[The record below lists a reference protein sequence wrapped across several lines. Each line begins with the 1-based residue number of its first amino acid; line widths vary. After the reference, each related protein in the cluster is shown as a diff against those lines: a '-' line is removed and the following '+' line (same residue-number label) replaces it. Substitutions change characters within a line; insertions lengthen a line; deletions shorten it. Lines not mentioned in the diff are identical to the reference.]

1 MFSRKIIMIL
11 AILSFF
17 AAISFTSCSD
27 DDDPDSNVTTENCEL
42 TKDQEEGLL
51 YMREEEK
58 LARDVYNYLY
68 DKWNVN
74 IFKNIAKSEQYH
86 MDLLLEEV
94 DLCKFDDPVLPEAGK
109 FTNTHIQE
117 LYDALTAKGDKSLVD
132 ALEVGATVEDV
143 DIFDLMNYSEKTD
156 NKKLLDIYDKLTCGS
171 RNHMRAFVSWLKNEG
186 KDYTPQY
193 ISQELYNSIINSEH
207 ERCGH

>member
-1 MFSRKIIMIL
+1 MNYKKFY
-11 AILSFF
+11 F
-17 AAISFTSCSD
+17 ALMAMSLVFLTTFVACDND
-27 DDDPDSNVTTENCEL
+27 DDDAPVDNTEQCDL
-42 TKDQEEGLL
+42 TKEQEEGLL

-68 DKWNVN
+68 DKWQVN

-94 DLCKFDDPVLPEAGK
+94 NLCKFDDPVLPEAGK

-143 DIFDLMNYSEKTD
+143 DIYDLMNYSAKTT
-156 NKKLLDIYDKLTCGS
+156 NQKLLDIYDKLTCGS
-171 RNHMRAFVSWLKNEG
+171 RNHMRSFVSWLKNEG
-186 KDYTPQY
+186 KDYTPQF
-193 ISQELYNSIINSEH
+193 ISKELYESIINSEH